1 MAFLTGTNGAAGR
14 SAAGRAA
21 LAAGL
26 AILTLAVPAFGRVL
40 MSQDEALKLAF
51 PPPIQV
57 ARRTLYLDEAAM
69 KRVRDAGAVIETRVV
84 PYYTGT
90 RDGAV
95 TGYAFFDTHLVR
107 TLPETVMIRLR
118 PDGAIAAI
126 DVVSFDEPDDYRT
139 TPRWREQFD
148 GIGADAAGFDRIR
161 PLTGATLSARAVTE
175 AARRVAVLY
184 RVFVAGAPPQ
194 APGAVR

>member
-1 MAFLTGTNGAAGR
+1 MAFLTRALRAAGR
-14 SAAGRAA
+14 SAAG
-21 LAAGL
+21 LAAL
-26 AILTLAVPAFGRVL
+26 AILTLAAPAFARVL

-57 ARRTLYLDEAAM
+57 ARRTIYLDDAAM

-90 RDGAV
+90 RAGAV

-126 DVVSFDEPDDYRT
+126 DIVSFDEPDDYRT
-139 TPRWREQFD
+139 TARWREQFD
-148 GIGADAAGFDRIR
+148 GIGASTSDFERIR

-184 RVFVAGAPPQ
+184 RLFVAGE

>member
-1 MAFLTGTNGAAGR
+1 MAVLTRPAC
-14 SAAGRAA
+14 
-21 LAAGL
+21 AAGL
-26 AILTLAVPAFGRVL
+26 AILALAAPAFARVL
-40 MSQDEALKLAF
+40 MSQDEALKVAF

-57 ARRTLYLDEAAM
+57 TRRTLYLDDAAL

-126 DVVSFDEPDDYRT
+126 DIVSFDEPDDYRS
-139 TPRWREQFD
+139 TPRWREQFN
-148 GIGADAAGFDRIR
+148 GIGVDASGFDRIH

-175 AARRVAVLY
+175 AARRVTVLY
-184 RVFVAGAPPQ
+184 RLFVAGLPPP
-194 APGAVR
+194 APGGAQ